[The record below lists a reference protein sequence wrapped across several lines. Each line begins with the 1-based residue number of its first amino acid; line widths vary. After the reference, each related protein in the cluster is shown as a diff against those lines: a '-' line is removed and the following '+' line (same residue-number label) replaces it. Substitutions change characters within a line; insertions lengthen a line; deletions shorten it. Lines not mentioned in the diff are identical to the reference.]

1 MITFV
6 GIIGKHDKPLYLKA
20 FTGSLYDD
28 AQLIE
33 WTYAACDVFYER
45 LQNASTAAKP
55 QESYFGLLTAYPR
68 VSLYGLLTNTHIKI
82 VLAIQETELLIS
94 ESMVKSVLTR
104 IHAAYI
110 RAVLNP
116 FHLRRVD
123 DNEPISSLAMDKA
136 ISHIISTWPTP
147 AKRQPVHD

>member
-20 FTGSLYDD
+20 FPGSLYDD

-45 LQNASTAAKP
+45 LASAGAGVRTH
-55 QESYFGLLTAYPR
+55 ESYFGMIAAYPR
-68 VSLYGLLTNTHIKI
+68 VALYGLLTNTQIKI
-82 VLAIQETELLIS
+82 IMAIQETELLIS

-104 IHAAYI
+104 IHNAYV

-123 DNEPISSLAMDKA
+123 DNEPISSVAMDKA
-136 ISHIISTWPTP
+136 ISHTISTWPTP
-147 AKRQPVHD
+147 AKRPVQV